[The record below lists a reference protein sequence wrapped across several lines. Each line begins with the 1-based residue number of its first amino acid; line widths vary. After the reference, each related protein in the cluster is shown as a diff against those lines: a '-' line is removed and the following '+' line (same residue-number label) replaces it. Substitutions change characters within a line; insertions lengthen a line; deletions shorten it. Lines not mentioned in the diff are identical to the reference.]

1 MNEASARTR
10 IESMVAW
17 DQEPV
22 LTPDQVTELV
32 VLARRADVNS
42 RWIEDDADWAATHAY
57 ALGDRVAGTPRNGHV
72 YVVTAA
78 GTSGASA
85 PSFPTTSGGT
95 VTDGTVTWQE
105 AGGSWEPTYDLNS
118 AAAEGWRWKAAIVA
132 GQFDFS
138 INAGP
143 SQQSFARSAKHAHC
157 LAMMQAYQAKVLSS
171 PRIRSSV
178 PVRTLPAIPVPYDD
192 QVVA

>member
-1 MNEASARTR
+1 MNEATALTR
-10 IESMVAW
+10 IQNMVAW

-22 LTPDQVTELV
+22 LTSDQVADLV
-32 VLARRADVNS
+32 VLGRRLDVNG
-42 RWIEDDADWAATHAY
+42 RWIEDDTGWAASTAY
-57 ALGDRVAGTPRNGHV
+57 SVGDRVAASPRNGHV
-72 YVVTAA
+72 YVVTVG
-78 GTSGASA
+78 GTSGSA
-85 PSFPTTSGGT
+85 APAFPTSSGAT

-132 GQFDFS
+132 GQFDYS

-143 SQQSFARSAKHAHC
+143 SQQSFQRSSKHAHC
-157 LAMMQAYQAKVLSS
+157 IAMAQAYQAKVVSS

-192 QVVA
+192 SVVG